1 MAASEANLTYL
12 IDLVDMGNYL
22 QNTTYS
28 WDIASRRDSTYFA
41 PNSALALTHIPP
53 NGNQST
59 YNALL
64 EYHCISQLVYSTDL
78 INGTE
83 LPTFNGGKILIT
95 VDEDGTIYANTAKVI
110 GTDYLVFNGVM
121 HILDELGSPTG
132 PFQHRLS
139 LTKCFFTTV

>member
-1 MAASEANLTYL
+1 LTYL
-12 IDLVDMGNYL
+12 IDLVDKGNYL

-28 WDIASRRDSTYFA
+28 WDIASRRDSTYLA

-53 NGNQST
+53 DGTQTS

-78 INGTE
+78 VNGTE
-83 LPTFNGGKILIT
+83 LPTFNGGRVFIT
-95 VDEDGTIYANTAKVI
+95 VDKNGTIYANNAKVL

-121 HILDELGSPTG
+121 HILDE
-132 PFQHRLS
+132 
-139 LTKCFFTTV
+139 

>member
-1 MAASEANLTYL
+1 VAASEANLTYL
-12 IDLVDMGNYL
+12 LDLVDMGNYL
-22 QNTTYS
+22 QNTTFS
-28 WDIASRRDSTYFA
+28 WDIATRRDTTYLA
-41 PNSALALTHIPP
+41 PNSAVALAHIPP

-83 LPTFNGGKILIT
+83 LPTFNGGKVLIT
-95 VDEDGTIYANTAKVI
+95 VDEEGTIYANTAKVI

-121 HILDELGSPTG
+121 HILDELASPTR

-139 LTKCFFTTV
+139 LTK